1 MTNAFVAAL
10 RERSLAFWQERGP
23 RERNVL
29 AIGAGVLVIALV
41 YALLI
46 APAIEGR
53 KQLQAALPQLRQQVA
68 EMQALSQQA
77 AQLAGASAAAPS
89 PATKETIEASLRDKG
104 LKAQAVTVDGEL
116 VRVQLAAVS
125 FAALLDW
132 LSDAQRTARLAV
144 IDASIAAQATPDTV
158 NATLALRQSKS
169 GSE

>member
-1 MTNAFVAAL
+1 MTNTTVAAL
-10 RERSLAFWQERGP
+10 RDRGLAFWHDRQP
-23 RERNVL
+23 RERNAL

-53 KQLQAALPQLRQQVA
+53 RQLQAALPQLRQQVA

-77 AQLAGASAAAPS
+77 ARLAGTTAAAPA
-89 PATKETIEASLRDKG
+89 PATKESIDSSLRDKG

-116 VRVQLAAVS
+116 VRVQLSAVS

-132 LSDAQRTARLAV
+132 LGDAQRTARLAV
-144 IDASIAAQATPDTV
+144 LDASITAQAAPDTV
-158 NATLALRQSKS
+158 NATLTLRQLKS